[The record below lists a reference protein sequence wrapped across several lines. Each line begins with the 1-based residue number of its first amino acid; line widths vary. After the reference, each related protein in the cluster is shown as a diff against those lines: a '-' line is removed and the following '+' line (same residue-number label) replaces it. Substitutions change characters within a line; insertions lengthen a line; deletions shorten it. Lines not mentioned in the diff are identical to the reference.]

1 MKTLF
6 ADYPFPREGPAK
18 ELSIIR
24 EHFAIISE
32 RMGYQVKI
40 PQIPLVLEGDQFV
53 NEGNYEKALEIFL
66 EMKHLYPEGLMAYD
80 RLGDVYYRTGRLEHS
95 LRYYQ
100 MFLDKEPGDPRV
112 KGIIE
117 KINTE
122 LKK

>member
-1 MKTLF
+1 
-6 ADYPFPREGPAK
+6 
-18 ELSIIR
+18 
-24 EHFAIISE
+24 
-32 RMGYQVKI
+32 
-40 PQIPLVLEGDQFV
+40 
-53 NEGNYEKALEIFL
+53 
-66 EMKHLYPEGLMAYD
+66 MKHLYPEGLMAYD